1 MDHSLTGLPKDDGEA
16 AEANRKD
23 REARSIAIEKVKY
36 TYQNNDFIVKNLQL
50 SINSLEFHSF
60 FLLRHMFMTSMSKYL
75 ATFLWIPGTV
85 VHGLE

>member
-36 TYQNNDFIVKNLQL
+36 TNQDNDFIVRNTRLK
-50 SINSLEFHSF
+50 H
-60 FLLRHMFMTSMSKYL
+60 R
-75 ATFLWIPGTV
+75 
-85 VHGLE
+85 

>member
-36 TYQNNDFIVKNLQL
+36 TNQDNDFIVRNQL
-50 SINSLEFHSF
+50 STDNLEFHTSF
-60 FLLRHMFMTSMSKYL
+60 SYS
-75 ATFLWIPGTV
+75 GV
-85 VHGLE
+85 CS